1 MKLKTILLAAL
12 AAWAGGAARGAA
24 QEAASVAQAVSDQ
37 IASLASYTTNFA
49 PGCAN
54 PIPAENTCCTDG
66 GCGQCSHCNRR
77 MDVWGSAEFLLW
89 WTKGSYAPP
98 LVTTSPAG
106 TGQGSAGVLPGAE
119 VLFGQSHLGDE
130 DQAGGRVTLGLW
142 LDDEHNVSVVG
153 RVYGLGGASDR
164 FEDESDGTPILARP
178 FRNALIG
185 QNDALLVAFPGL
197 STGSIDASLVNN
209 FYAAETYFQV
219 MVESNQNRRVDV
231 IAGYQFARLDD
242 WLDVRS
248 VSEVATLGGAIVD
261 IRDRFSTQNEFHGGQ
276 FGLRGQM
283 MRGCWSL
290 DALAKVGIGVTRQRV
305 TIDGR
310 TLIDGAASNGGL
322 LAQESNIG
330 TFQRDKFAYIPE
342 LTLNL
347 RYHFNPCVS
356 MHVGYSLIY
365 MSDVVTAGRQI
376 DTSVNLSQQTG
387 PIVGQERPLFAFED
401 EYYWLQGINFGVN
414 WDF

>member
-1 MKLKTILLAAL
+1 M
-12 AAWAGGAARGAA
+12 
-24 QEAASVAQAVSDQ
+24 AQAVSDQ
-37 IASLASYTTNFA
+37 IASLASYTNSFA

-54 PIPAENTCCTDG
+54 PIPAENTCCADG
-66 GCGQCSHCNRR
+66 GCGQCSHCSRR
-77 MDVWGSAEFLLW
+77 MDIWGSAEFLLW
-89 WTKGSYAPP
+89 WTKGSYTPA
-98 LVTTSPAG
+98 LVTTSPTG
-106 TGQGSAGVLPGAE
+106 TPQANAGVLPGAE
-119 VLFGQSHLGDE
+119 VLFGASHLGDE

-142 LDDEHNVSVVG
+142 LDPDHNVSLVG

-164 FEDESDGTPILARP
+164 FEDESDGAPILARP
-178 FRNALIG
+178 FRNALID
-185 QNDALLVAFPGL
+185 QNDALLVAFPGV
-197 STGSIDASLVNN
+197 SAGTIDASLVNN
-209 FYAAETYFQV
+209 FYAAETYFQI
-219 MVESNQNRRVDV
+219 MVESSQNRRVDA

-242 WLDVRS
+242 WLDIRS
-248 VSEVATLGGAIVD
+248 VSDVGALGTTVD
-261 IRDRFSTQNEFHGGQ
+261 IRDRFSTQNEFHGGLL
-276 FGLRGQM
+276 GLRGQM

-290 DALAKVGIGVTRQRV
+290 DALAKVAIGTTRQRV

-310 TLIDGAASNGGL
+310 TIIDGSTFNGGL

-330 TFQRDKFAYIPE
+330 TFQRDKFGYIPE

-376 DTSVNLSQQTG
+376 DTSVNLSQQGG
-387 PIVGQERPLFAFED
+387 PIVGANRPLFAFED